1 MFKKRLALL
10 AIGTALMSLTGLTQ
24 EDYTQFKR
32 EATVQALGG
41 FVTQTKQ
48 NGVQPGATDSV
59 GVLATYRYYLDRHNG
74 LEVNYA
80 WSSNTQ
86 TYNQFAVDNNSHEFS
101 AAYIFRIPMRRW
113 SPFVLAGA
121 GALIFDPRNSAG
133 ANAQARAAFV
143 YGAGT
148 DLNLTSH
155 LFLRAEYRGV
165 VYDSP
170 IYDLPALN
178 ALDRVTHRAE
188 PSIGFGWRF

>member
-10 AIGTALMSLTGLTQ
+10 AIGTALMSLTGLAQ

-80 WSSNTQ
+80 
-86 TYNQFAVDNNSHEFS
+86 
-101 AAYIFRIPMRRW
+101 
-113 SPFVLAGA
+113 
-121 GALIFDPRNSAG
+121 